1 MDKLLTLDQT
11 KVFADG
17 RSIFSANHIEIPM
30 NGMIAL
36 VGPNGA
42 GKTTLLRL
50 IHGLIKPDA
59 GSCVSPFD
67 KHESALV
74 LHYTPMLKASVREHL
89 KLLRDTN
96 IAVSDADIDQALAR
110 VGLSHLTNNPAQKLS
125 AGERQKL
132 CFARARLQNPKLVML
147 DEPTANLD
155 PNASDDVEAMM
166 MQLAQ
171 ESKVVIFASHNMAQV
186 QRLANTVLFM
196 QDGQILEIATPEQFF
211 KNPQSKEATKFLA
224 REFIAQ

>member
-1 MDKLLTLDQT
+1 MDKLLTLDQA
-11 KVFADG
+11 KVFAEG

-110 VGLSHLTNNPAQKLS
+110 VGLSHLANNPAQKLS

-166 MQLAQ
+166 TQLAQ

>member
-1 MDKLLTLDQT
+1 MDKLLILDQT
-11 KVFADG
+11 KVVADG

-110 VGLSHLTNNPAQKLS
+110 VGLSHLANNPAQKLS

-166 MQLAQ
+166 TQLAQ

>member
-50 IHGLIKPDA
+50 IHGLIKPDV

-110 VGLSHLTNNPAQKLS
+110 VGLSHLANNPAQKLS

-166 MQLAQ
+166 TQLAQ

>member
-110 VGLSHLTNNPAQKLS
+110 VGLSHLANNPAQKLS

-166 MQLAQ
+166 TQLAQ

-186 QRLANTVLFM
+186 QRLANTCLLYTSPSPRDV
-196 QDGQILEIATPEQFF
+196 
-211 KNPQSKEATKFLA
+211 
-224 REFIAQ
+224 

>member
-1 MDKLLTLDQT
+1 MDKLLILDQT

-110 VGLSHLTNNPAQKLS
+110 VGLSHLANNPAQKLS

-166 MQLAQ
+166 TQLAQ
-171 ESKVVIFASHNMAQV
+171 ESKVVIFTSHNMAQV

-211 KNPQSKEATKFLA
+211 KDPQSKEATKFLA

>member
-110 VGLSHLTNNPAQKLS
+110 VGLSHLANNPAQKLS

-147 DEPTANLD
+147 DEPTSNLD
-155 PNASDDVEAMM
+155 PTASDDVEAMM

>member
-1 MDKLLTLDQT
+1 
-11 KVFADG
+11 VFADG

-110 VGLSHLTNNPAQKLS
+110 VGLSHLANNPAQKLS

-166 MQLAQ
+166 TQLAQ

>member
-1 MDKLLTLDQT
+1 MDKLLILDQT

-211 KNPQSKEATKFLA
+211 KDPQSKEATKFLA

>member
-67 KHESALV
+67 KHENALV

-110 VGLSHLTNNPAQKLS
+110 VGLSHLANNPAQKLS

-166 MQLAQ
+166 TQLAQ

>member
-1 MDKLLTLDQT
+1 MDKLLILDQT

-166 MQLAQ
+166 TQLAQ

>member
-74 LHYTPMLKASVREHL
+74 LHYTPMLKTSVREHL

-96 IAVSDADIDQALAR
+96 IAVSDADINQALAR
-110 VGLSHLTNNPAQKLS
+110 VGLSHLANNPAQKLS

-166 MQLAQ
+166 TQLAQ

>member
-166 MQLAQ
+166 TQLAQ

>member
-1 MDKLLTLDQT
+1 MDKLLILDQT

-166 MQLAQ
+166 TQLAQ

-196 QDGQILEIATPEQFF
+196 QDGQILEISTPEQFF

>member
-110 VGLSHLTNNPAQKLS
+110 VGLSHLANNPAQKLS

-166 MQLAQ
+166 TQLAQ

-211 KNPQSKEATKFLA
+211 KNSQSKEATKFLA

>member
-50 IHGLIKPDA
+50 IHGLIKADA

-166 MQLAQ
+166 TQLAQ

>member
-1 MDKLLTLDQT
+1 MDKLLILDQT

-110 VGLSHLTNNPAQKLS
+110 VGLSHLANNPAQKLS

-166 MQLAQ
+166 TQLAQ

-211 KNPQSKEATKFLA
+211 KNPQCKEATKFLA

>member
-17 RSIFSANHIEIPM
+17 RSIFSVNHIEIPM

-110 VGLSHLTNNPAQKLS
+110 VGLSHLANNPAQKLS

-166 MQLAQ
+166 TQLAQ

>member
-110 VGLSHLTNNPAQKLS
+110 VGLSHLANNPAQKLS

-196 QDGQILEIATPEQFF
+196 QDSQILEIATPEQFF

>member
-17 RSIFSANHIEIPM
+17 RSIFSVNHIEIPM

-50 IHGLIKPDA
+50 IHGLIKPDT

-110 VGLSHLTNNPAQKLS
+110 VGLSHLANNPAQKLS

-166 MQLAQ
+166 TQLAQ

>member
-17 RSIFSANHIEIPM
+17 RSIFSVNHIEIPM

-110 VGLSHLTNNPAQKLS
+110 VGLSHLANNPAQKLS

-166 MQLAQ
+166 TQLAQ

-211 KNPQSKEATKFLA
+211 KDPQSKEATKFLA

>member
-110 VGLSHLTNNPAQKLS
+110 VGLSHLANNPAQKLS

-166 MQLAQ
+166 TQLAQ

-196 QDGQILEIATPEQFF
+196 QDGQIIEIATPEQFF

>member
-96 IAVSDADIDQALAR
+96 ITVSDADIDQALAR
-110 VGLSHLTNNPAQKLS
+110 VGLSHLANNPAQKLS

>member
-1 MDKLLTLDQT
+1 MDKLLKLDQT

-110 VGLSHLTNNPAQKLS
+110 VGLSHLANNPAQKLS

-166 MQLAQ
+166 TQLAQ

-211 KNPQSKEATKFLA
+211 KDPQSKEATKFLA

>member
-1 MDKLLTLDQT
+1 MDKLLTLDQM

-50 IHGLIKPDA
+50 IHGLIKPDT

-110 VGLSHLTNNPAQKLS
+110 VGLSHLANNPAQKLS

-211 KNPQSKEATKFLA
+211 KDPQSKEATKFLA

>member
-110 VGLSHLTNNPAQKLS
+110 VGLSHLANNPAQKLS

-166 MQLAQ
+166 TQLAQ

-211 KNPQSKEATKFLA
+211 KNPQSKEATKFLS

>member
-96 IAVSDADIDQALAR
+96 ITVSDADIDQALAR

-166 MQLAQ
+166 TQLAQ

>member
-110 VGLSHLTNNPAQKLS
+110 VGLSHLANNPAQKLS

-166 MQLAQ
+166 TQLAQ

-211 KNPQSKEATKFLA
+211 KDPQSKEATKFLA

>member
-1 MDKLLTLDQT
+1 MDKLLILDQT

-89 KLLRDTN
+89 KLLRDTS

-110 VGLSHLTNNPAQKLS
+110 VGLSHLANNPAQKLS

-166 MQLAQ
+166 TQLAQ

-211 KNPQSKEATKFLA
+211 KDPQSKEATKFLA

>member
-110 VGLSHLTNNPAQKLS
+110 VGLSHLANNPAQKLS

-166 MQLAQ
+166 TQLAQ

-196 QDGQILEIATPEQFF
+196 QDSQILEIATPEQFF
-211 KNPQSKEATKFLA
+211 KDPQSKEATKFLA

>member
-17 RSIFSANHIEIPM
+17 RSILSANHIEIPM

-110 VGLSHLTNNPAQKLS
+110 VGLSHLANNPAQKLS

-166 MQLAQ
+166 TQLAQ